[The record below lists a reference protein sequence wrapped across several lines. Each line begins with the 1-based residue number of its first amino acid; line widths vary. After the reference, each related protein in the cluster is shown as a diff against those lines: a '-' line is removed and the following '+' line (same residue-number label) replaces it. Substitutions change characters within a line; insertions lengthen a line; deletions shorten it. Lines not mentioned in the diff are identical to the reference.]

1 MKKFMKDNRGLSFV
15 EIIVVFAITAL
26 VGTVA
31 GLSLAIIPSSEAK
44 KAVTNVDAMMTRTRT
59 GTLTKSGDV
68 YMVLTLKDGSLTVS
82 YYEDYEVPG
91 SGVVSSVCKVK
102 EVLSSNNHVSVS
114 YTTDAELASAT
125 WNTLGA
131 SKSIAF
137 SFSRSTTGFEKLSMA
152 AGVATKSGVDL
163 ADLVATD
170 GYCRYLRFDGGGVSY
185 VIEMSPLTGSHYSS
199 LY

>member
-1 MKKFMKDNRGLSFV
+1 MKRFLKDNRGLSFV

-68 YMVLTLKDGSLTVS
+68 YMVLTYKNGGLTVS
-82 YYEDYEVPG
+82 YYEDND
-91 SGVVSSVCKVK
+91 SGVSVCM
-102 EVLSSNNHVSVS
+102 ESEELSSNSHVVVS
-114 YTTDAELASAT
+114 YTTSSDLSTAT
-125 WNTLGA
+125 WTTLGS

-137 SFSRSTTGFEKLSMA
+137 SFSRSTTGYETLKKSASL
-152 AGVATKSGVDL
+152 ATRSGIDL
-163 ADLVATD
+163 ANLMQDD
-170 GYCRYLRFDGGGVSY
+170 SYCRYLRFDGGGVSY
-185 VIEMSPLTGSHYSS
+185 LIEMSPLTGSHYSS